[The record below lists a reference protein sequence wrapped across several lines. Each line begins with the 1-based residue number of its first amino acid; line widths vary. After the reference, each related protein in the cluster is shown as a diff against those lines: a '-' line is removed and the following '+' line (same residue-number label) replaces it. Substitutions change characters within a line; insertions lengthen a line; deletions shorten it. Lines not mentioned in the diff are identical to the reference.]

1 MKKFPL
7 ISNLN
12 LSRHNLSPFPLVLLI
27 LPWGKSLTP
36 TPGREM
42 WRVRSTPWE
51 FILSNSPHFHTSTRD
66 AKGMRISDPPQHHLL
81 LIWVIIKLGAANPPL
96 PWLCGRGKEGLRG
109 QLHPTLP

>member
-51 FILSNSPHFHTSTRD
+51 FILSNSPHFHASTRD
-66 AKGMRISDPPQHHLL
+66 AKGMRISDPPTPSAPHL
-81 LIWVIIKLGAANPPL
+81 GD
-96 PWLCGRGKEGLRG
+96 
-109 QLHPTLP
+109 H